1 MSKLWSIST
10 TVRNP
15 ERLRDF
21 LRVLKALEGEQFD
34 EENQKKYQVLLIKN
48 KLYKPTDIPR
58 KYANYYSNP
67 TLRMDYDV
75 AEEIFDYQQYES
87 PSMRGRQ
94 SANPLSK
101 LGFAIAREQEGKI
114 IITELGN
121 RFLADNYDVG
131 YIFFKSLLKLQF
143 PNPWS
148 KHFSAKHGFD
158 VVPFIAAMHLIS
170 LVNKLT
176 GEKGLTK
183 TEFSYFV
190 PSLINYSL
198 IDRYAKHIVEYRKTK
213 DKEKYLLGFAREFYG
228 VKRPSREQLNNFT
241 EYGDNTM
248 RYFRLTRYFRV
259 DISSFGADWR
269 MDLEPTRR
277 VEIDHLLR
285 KFDGGSIKFKS
296 LEEYLEYL
304 SDIELPSLPF
314 ENIGSLR
321 KISKYLIDKIN
332 DNVRLNH
339 IELEAKERS
348 LLTTGVDSIDQNELK
363 RLIDDLRGFGR
374 DIAQKAEKTRL
385 LNNVD
390 VIKEFIVLLNDNR
403 KIRAL
408 SPELFE
414 KAIASILRILN
425 DEISIKPNYP
435 MDDNGEPIGHAPGNR
450 PDIECF
456 YKSYNAIIEVTLD
469 VSNFQWVRET
479 QPVMRHLREF
489 EKNSNHKN
497 NYCLF
502 IAPKI
507 HQDTSYHFWF
517 AVTNGYDGAEQSIV
531 PLTAR
536 QLSLIL
542 EALLELIAKG
552 RKMSHN
558 RLMSL
563 YDGIVEAAQRVNGHT
578 EWVNG
583 IDDLISAWK
592 GSILAK

>member
-1 MSKLWSIST
+1 
-10 TVRNP
+10 
-15 ERLRDF
+15 
-21 LRVLKALEGEQFD
+21 VLKALEGEQFD
-34 EENQKKYQVLLIKN
+34 EDNQKKYQILLIKN

-75 AEEIFDYQQYES
+75 AEEIFNFQHYES

-101 LGFAIAREQEGKI
+101 LGFAIAREQEGEI
-114 IITELGN
+114 VITELGN
-121 RFLADNYDVG
+121 RYLADDYDVG

-158 VVPFIAAMHLIS
+158 VVPFIATMHLIS
-170 LVNKLT
+170 LVNKIT
-176 GEKGLTK
+176 GEKGITK
-183 TEFSYFV
+183 TEFSYFA
-190 PSLINYSL
+190 PSLINHDL
-198 IDRYAKHIVEYRKTK
+198 IAKYAKHIDEYRKTEDK
-213 DKEKYLLGFAREFYG
+213 DKYLLEFAKEFYG
-228 VKRPSREQLNNFT
+228 TKRPSREQLNNFN

-269 MDLEPTRR
+269 IDLEPTRR
-277 VEIDHLLR
+277 VEIDQLL
-285 KFDGGSIKFKS
+285 KKYDGSSNEFKDQ
-296 LEEYLEYL
+296 EEYLGYL
-304 SDIELPSLPF
+304 SDIDLPRLPF
-314 ENIGSLR
+314 ENIESLR

-332 DNVRLNH
+332 ENVRLNH
-339 IELEAKERS
+339 IELEEKER
-348 LLTTGVDSIDQNELK
+348 LQIGINIDDLNQNELK
-363 RLIDDLRGFGR
+363 VLIDNLRDIGR
-374 DIAQKAEKTRL
+374 DIAQKAEKIRL

-403 KIRAL
+403 KIRDL

-425 DEISIKPNYP
+425 DEINIKPNYP

-469 VSNFQWVRET
+469 TSNFQWVRET

-489 EKNSNHKN
+489 EKISNHEN

-517 AVTNGYDGAEQSIV
+517 AVTNGYDGAEQNIL

-536 QLSLIL
+536 QVSLIL
-542 EALLELIAKG
+542 ETLLELIAKG
-552 RKMSHN
+552 RKMSHD

-563 YDGIVEAAQRVNGHT
+563 YDEIVNNAQRVSGHT

-583 IDDLISAWK
+583 IDDLIGAWK
-592 GSILAK
+592 KSILA